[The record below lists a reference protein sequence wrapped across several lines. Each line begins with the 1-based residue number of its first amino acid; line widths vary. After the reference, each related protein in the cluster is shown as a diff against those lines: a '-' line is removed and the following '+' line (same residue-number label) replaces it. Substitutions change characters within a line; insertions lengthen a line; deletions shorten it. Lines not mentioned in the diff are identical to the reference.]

1 MTAKLYYLSKD
12 ILRIIDGYTH
22 GEINYHDLL
31 EWVKKHPCLTKN
43 YCTSMET
50 EMINSF
56 YQVIKQNN
64 SNKRG
69 LLRYRDKIILKY
81 LQEKYTEST

>member
-1 MTAKLYYLSKD
+1 MSPKLYYLSKD
-12 ILRIIDGYTH
+12 ILRIIDEYIRD
-22 GEINYHDLL
+22 EISYQDLL
-31 EWVKKHPCLTKN
+31 KWAKKHPCLTKN